1 MKEGVLQRI
10 IVICKQRGD
19 SETQFAKMI
28 GSNQKT
34 INQQLRGERSLSFD
48 TVLKVLSAFEDISS
62 EWLLRGEGSMTKP
75 QHEQTVKPQPA
86 LISAEGNTPEASVLY
101 QIYNDAIKKTQE
113 LVEENTKLKAQVTE
127 LSEESEEI
135 AKVLRSYHDS
145 NKKLADENQQLKIE
159 IMIKESQL
167 EEKEKT
173 VLDYK
178 DLLKGVIQ
186 NQDAPTIHL

>member
-62 EWLLRGEGSMTKP
+62 EWLLRGEGNMIKP
-75 QHEQTVKPQPA
+75 QHEQTVEPQPA

-101 QIYNDAIKKTQE
+101 QIYNDTVKKMQE
-113 LVEENTKLKAQVTE
+113 LVVENTKLKEQVTE
-127 LSEESEEI
+127 LSEGSEEL

-145 NKKLADENQQLKIE
+145 NKELADENQQLKVE

-167 EEKEKT
+167 KEKEKT

-178 DLLKGVIQ
+178 NLLKEAIQ
-186 NQDAPTIHL
+186 SQNTPTIRL

>member
-10 IVICKQRGD
+10 IIICQQRSD

-28 GSNQKT
+28 GANQKT

-48 TVLKVLSAFEDISS
+48 TILKTLSAFEDISS
-62 EWLLRGEGSMTKP
+62 EWLLRGEGNMIKP
-75 QHEQTVKPQPA
+75 QHEQTVEPQTA

-101 QIYNDAIKKTQE
+101 QIYNDTVKKMQE

-127 LSEESEEI
+127 LSEGSEEL

-145 NKKLADENQQLKIE
+145 NQELADENQQLKVE

-167 EEKEKT
+167 KEREK
-173 VLDYK
+173 VILDYK
-178 DLLKGVIQ
+178 ELLKEAI
-186 NQDAPTIHL
+186 